1 MVHAVE
7 SNFSDYI
14 QTNAYRRDT
23 EMHGNN
29 RLSPIDRMT
38 VSPDTYCVTLRLLG
52 KILFV
57 IVLPISGSCKSMVYR
72 SVMLLVFLHH

>member
-14 QTNAYRRDT
+14 QTNAYPWELRNTIRKCTEITAYRRLT
-23 EMHGNN
+23 EWLYLPK
-29 RLSPIDRMT
+29 RT
-38 VSPDTYCVTLRLLG
+38 VYMLRSLG

-57 IVLPISGSCKSMVYR
+57 IALPI
-72 SVMLLVFLHH
+72 